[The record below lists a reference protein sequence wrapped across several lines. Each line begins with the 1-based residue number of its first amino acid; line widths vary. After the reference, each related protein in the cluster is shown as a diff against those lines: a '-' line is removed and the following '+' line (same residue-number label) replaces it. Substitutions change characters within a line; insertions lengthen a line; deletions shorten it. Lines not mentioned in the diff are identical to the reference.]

1 VTLIDHN
8 VAAMIIYYCPA
19 RERDNAIA
27 AGVHVFVILSL
38 GTISA
43 NGGFYFA
50 PYFYY

>member
-8 VAAMIIYYCPA
+8 VASVIIYYCPA

-27 AGVHVFVILSL
+27 EVHVFVILSL